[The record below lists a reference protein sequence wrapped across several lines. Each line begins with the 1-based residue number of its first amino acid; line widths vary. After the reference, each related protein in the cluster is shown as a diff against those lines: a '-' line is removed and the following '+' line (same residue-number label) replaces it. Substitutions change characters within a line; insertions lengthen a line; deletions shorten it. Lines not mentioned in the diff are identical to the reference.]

1 MWIFPKS
8 ETGTEKLNVK
18 SDYDPLETGRLLLP
32 LQSAHITVFLFIFTI
47 YLLSLHVIMGLRS
60 S

>member
-47 YLLSLHVIMGLRS
+47 YLLSLHYAH
-60 S
+60 